1 MRGITLE
8 ASPARRGAAPEGWLR
23 GAYRRHRYPLEVAL
37 ASRVAIYALLALI
50 GWWTRG
56 TRGSGSAFDAAISPL
71 GRWDASW
78 YRWIALHGYDLAGAH
93 GHHANVVAFS
103 PLYPAAYRIVSAI
116 PGPMTV
122 WGSLLSTC
130 LFTLAL
136 CLFHDLGR
144 QAIGEAASRRACLY
158 LAFAPYTFVFS
169 IPYTESL
176 FLALT
181 LAAFTLGRTDRRW
194 LTGTIAALAVITRPV
209 GIALVP
215 ALAWQTLHSH
225 NRLRAYLPLVLPI
238 VAQTALFA
246 YLAIHTGD
254 VLAPLHAQQH
264 GWHRKPAILPVAIM
278 QAAAHAVETANIEDT
293 INVVFTLLWGTL
305 LLQAWRKRLPG
316 EYLIYATLVLLIPTS
331 TGTLLSIGR
340 FGLVAF
346 PLFWRLAEFG
356 GHRRIDAAIKITFP
370 ALLILITLLIYTTTD
385 LSP

>member
-8 ASPARRGAAPEGWLR
+8 APPAPGRAAPEGWLR
-23 GAYRRHRYPLEVAL
+23 GAYRSHRYPLGVAL
-37 ASRVAIYALLALI
+37 ASRVATYALLGLI
-50 GWWTRG
+50 GWRTRG
-56 TRGSGSAFDAAISPL
+56 TLGSRSLFDAAISPL

-103 PLYPAAYRIVSAI
+103 PLYPFAYRTVSAI

-130 LFTLAL
+130 LFTVAL

-144 QAIGEAASRRACLY
+144 QTIGEAASRRACLY
-158 LAFAPYTFVFS
+158 LALAPYAFVFS

-176 FLALT
+176 FLVLT
-181 LAAFTLGRTDRRW
+181 LAAFMLGRTDRRW
-194 LTGTIAALAVITRPV
+194 LAGAIAALAVITRPV

-215 ALAWQTLHSH
+215 ALAWQTYRNHA
-225 NRLRAYLPLVLPI
+225 RPRAYLPLVLPI
-238 VAQTALFA
+238 VAQAALFA

-264 GWHRKPAILPVAIM
+264 GWHRRPAILPVAIM
-278 QAAAHAVETANIEDT
+278 QATVHAIQTANIADT

-305 LLQAWRKRLPG
+305 LRQAWRQRLPG
-316 EYLIYATLVLLIPTS
+316 EYLIYATLALLIPTS

-346 PLFWRLAEFG
+346 PLFWTLGQVGSRP
-356 GHRRIDAAIKITFP
+356 RIDAAIKITFP
-370 ALLILITLLIYTTTD
+370 ALLTLITLLVYTTTD